1 MTGASP
7 PLISGHPPVVSFCLV
22 LSSLSDVWSGLV
34 GPLRLV
40 FQVDDISVCY
50 FSLLFLDENSTH
62 SSLST
67 YAGGTA
73 SKCVRLPSSLVSYG
87 ANRSSNQ
94 GEEYMLIVCALLSIQ
109 ERV

>member
-1 MTGASP
+1 MA
-7 PLISGHPPVVSFCLV
+7 SFCLV
-22 LSSLSDVWSGLV
+22 LSSPSDVWSGLA

-40 FQVDDISVCY
+40 FKVDDISVSY
-50 FSLLFLDENSTH
+50 FSFTFLDGNSTLF
-62 SSLST
+62 SMA

-73 SKCVRLPSSLVSYG
+73 SKYVRLPSSLVSYG
-87 ANRSSNQ
+87 TNRSSNQ